1 MSGSQDHKTQDR
13 QSAARPRRLA
23 AFRVHAMN
31 AQGAALAEFV
41 LVLPW
46 VLLVL
51 FGIAKFGLAF
61 NSENDETHLANEVAR
76 YATVNEDPSSQTLQT
91 WGRSQADSKAL
102 SGQTICISFPR
113 NETTGTSG
121 QPGDP
126 VEVRVSGTMNWL
138 PILKI
143 KPLTKS
149 IEGRA
154 YMRLEASPSTYSE
167 GCG

>member
-1 MSGSQDHKTQDR
+1 MPGSQNQNPQERHR
-13 QSAARPRRLA
+13 AVRPGRLA
-23 AFRVHAMN
+23 ACRARAMN
-31 AQGAALAEFV
+31 AQGAALVEFA

-51 FGIAKFGLAF
+51 VGIAKFGLAF

-76 YATVNEDPSSQTLQT
+76 YATVNEDPSSKTLQT
-91 WGRSQADSKAL
+91 WGKSQADSKAL
-102 SGQTICISFPR
+102 SGQTVCISFPR

-126 VEVRVSGTMNWL
+126 VEVRVSGTINWL

-143 KPLTKS
+143 KPLTQS